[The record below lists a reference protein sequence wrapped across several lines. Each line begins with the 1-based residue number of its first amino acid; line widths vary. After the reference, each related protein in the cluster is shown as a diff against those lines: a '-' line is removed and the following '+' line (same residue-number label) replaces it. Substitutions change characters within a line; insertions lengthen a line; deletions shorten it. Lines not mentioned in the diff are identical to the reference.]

1 MARVHQTDPD
11 TQAGEEFAANPLD
24 SGYLTDGR
32 VLFHVE
38 RTLLDSPDGELLIEL
53 EDCATLELI
62 VCSANSVAELGMRPV
77 KPLEAVAEPV
87 ATPA

>member
-1 MARVHQTDPD
+1 MARVHQTGPD
-11 TQAGEEFAANPLD
+11 TQAGDELAPNPLE

-38 RTLLDSPDGELLIEL
+38 RTLLDRPDGELLIEL

-62 VCSANSVAELGMRPV
+62 VCSAKSVAELGMRPV
-77 KPLEAVAEPV
+77 RPV
-87 ATPA
+87 ALTPA